1 MLVKF
6 FENNKG
12 GGVGSV
18 YYLLNDRVQEGTAK
32 LLRGDKEL
40 TLALINSIEFKHK
53 VTFGSLN
60 FTEKNLTD
68 DVKTDIMN
76 RFEKMLLAGLERD
89 KNFNILWVEHTD
101 KENHLELNFV
111 IPKIELQSLK
121 SLQPYYHKADLSRV
135 DTFKEII
142 NLEYD
147 LSDPNDPTR
156 ESTVIGSR
164 KKKALFQNVQELEDI
179 IKEQVISRYLNSR
192 DEVIAYLREN
202 GVEVPKI
209 SKEYI
214 SIKLPE
220 AKKTTRLKGAIFNE
234 RFTDFESL
242 AAELG
247 RVEARVREY
256 QRERIANRVPRLRE
270 LYAKLERLCD
280 AKARENNKRFERSS
294 KRNNGRIERS
304 NERDQEREKGIIADN
319 NDRSQVRYELAETN
333 QNNLQGRAE
342 SAPIQS
348 IEPNAGVYEQGTS
361 LDNSSR
367 SRIFG
372 GGIYPL
378 QVNIIRGSDERER
391 ILRELIRSTIER
403 NRERARR
410 SSEAIERAKQQFEE
424 AIRSTRA
431 REKRHIEQ
439 NAEFR
444 IWLSGAIES
453 FREWSRERTRRHL
466 AGLRELTQSICGAI
480 SSTIQTAIQSLGNT
494 AARIEANND
503 REQEKRQQQQSQ
515 NVYEQPKAEIEEH
528 HNTRRM
534 RM

>member
-1 MLVKF
+1 MNEATK
-6 FENNKG
+6 EIRN
-12 GGVGSV
+12 
-18 YYLLNDRVQEGTAK
+18 AK
-32 LLRGDKEL
+32 KEL
-40 TLALINSIEFKHK
+40 
-53 VTFGSLN
+53 
-60 FTEKNLTD
+60 
-68 DVKTDIMN
+68 
-76 RFEKMLLAGLERD
+76 
-89 KNFNILWVEHTD
+89 
-101 KENHLELNFV
+101 
-111 IPKIELQSLK
+111 LQ
-121 SLQPYYHKADLSRV
+121 
-135 DTFKEII
+135 TI
-142 NLEYD
+142 
-147 LSDPNDPTR
+147 
-156 ESTVIGSR
+156 
-164 KKKALFQNVQELEDI
+164 
-179 IKEQVISRYLNSR
+179 
-192 DEVIAYLREN
+192 
-202 GVEVPKI
+202 
-209 SKEYI
+209 
-214 SIKLPE
+214 
-220 AKKTTRLKGAIFNE
+220 
-234 RFTDFESL
+234 
-242 AAELG
+242 
-247 RVEARVREY
+247 
-256 QRERIANRVPRLRE
+256 
-270 LYAKLERLCD
+270 
-280 AKARENNKRFERSS
+280 
-294 KRNNGRIERS
+294 
-304 NERDQEREKGIIADN
+304 

-372 GGIYPL
+372 GGLYPL

-410 SSEAIERAKQQFEE
+410 SSEAIERAKQQFED

-503 REQEKRQQQQSQ
+503 REQEK
-515 NVYEQPKAEIEEH
+515 KTTAAEPE
-528 HNTRRM
+528 RL
-534 RM
+534 

>member
-40 TLALINSIEFKHK
+40 TLALINSIEYKHK

-68 DVKTDIMN
+68 EVKTEIMD

-147 LSDPNDPTR
+147 LSDPNDPIR
-156 ESTVIGSR
+156 ESTIIGSR

-179 IKEQVISRYLNSR
+179 IKEQVLSRYLNSR

-280 AKARENNKRFERSS
+280 AKARENNKRFERSNE
-294 KRNNGRIERS
+294 RNNGRIERS
-304 NERDQEREKGIIADN
+304 NERDQEREKGAITNN
-319 NDRSQVRYELAETN
+319 NDRSQVRYELTETN

-348 IEPNAGVYEQGTS
+348 IEPNTGVYEQGTS

-372 GGIYPL
+372 GGLYPL
-378 QVNIIRGSDERER
+378 QDDIIRGSDERER

-480 SSTIQTAIQSLGNT
+480 SSTIQTAIQSLGDT

>member
-6 FENNKG
+6 FENEKG

-40 TLALINSIEFKHK
+40 TLALINSIEYKHK

-68 DVKTDIMN
+68 EVKTEIMD

-89 KNFNILWVEHTD
+89 KNYNILWVEHTD
-101 KENHLELNFV
+101 KENLELNFV

-147 LSDPNDPTR
+147 LSDPNDPAR
-156 ESTVIGSR
+156 GSRISGSR
-164 KKKALFQNVQELEDI
+164 KKKELFKSIQELDEIVQE
-179 IKEQVISRYLNSR
+179 QVLNGRLNSR
-192 DEVIAYLREN
+192 DEIIAYLREN

-209 SKEYI
+209 SQEYI
-214 SIKLPE
+214 SVKLPE
-220 AKKTTRLKGAIFNE
+220 AKSNKRLKGAVYNE
-234 RFTDFESL
+234 RFTSIKSL
-242 AAELG
+242 EAELD
-247 RVEARVREY
+247 RMETRVREY
-256 QRERIANRVPRLRE
+256 QRERIANRFPRLRE
-270 LYAKLERLCD
+270 LNERLERLC
-280 AKARENNKRFERSS
+280 ATKARENNGRFERSS
-294 KRNNGRIERS
+294 KRNQEFTSRTIRNDTSRIQEQQEPTTRS
-304 NERDQEREKGIIADN
+304 EQD
-319 NDRSQVRYELAETN
+319 
-333 QNNLQGRAE
+333 LQD
-342 SAPIQS
+342 APIQS
-348 IEPNAGVYEQGTS
+348 FEPSAGVYQQGTS
-361 LDNSSR
+361 LDSSGR
-367 SRIFG
+367 SRMFG
-372 GGIYPL
+372 GGLHPL
-378 QVNIIRGSDERER
+378 QNDILGGSNERER
-391 ILRELIRSTIER
+391 ILRELIDATTRR
-403 NRERARR
+403 ARERARK
-410 SSEAIERAKQQFEE
+410 SSEANQRSKQHLDEYIQ
-424 AIRSTRA
+424 STRA
-431 REKRHIEQ
+431 REKRYIEQ

>member
-40 TLALINSIEFKHK
+40 TLALINSIEYKHK

-68 DVKTDIMN
+68 EVKTEIMD

-147 LSDPNDPTR
+147 LSDPNDPIR
-156 ESTVIGSR
+156 ESTIIGSR
-164 KKKALFQNVQELEDI
+164 KKKALFQNAQELEDI

-234 RFTDFESL
+234 RFTDF
-242 AAELG
+242 
-247 RVEARVREY
+247 
-256 QRERIANRVPRLRE
+256 
-270 LYAKLERLCD
+270 
-280 AKARENNKRFERSS
+280 
-294 KRNNGRIERS
+294 
-304 NERDQEREKGIIADN
+304 
-319 NDRSQVRYELAETN
+319 
-333 QNNLQGRAE
+333 
-342 SAPIQS
+342 
-348 IEPNAGVYEQGTS
+348 
-361 LDNSSR
+361 
-367 SRIFG
+367 
-372 GGIYPL
+372 
-378 QVNIIRGSDERER
+378 
-391 ILRELIRSTIER
+391 
-403 NRERARR
+403 
-410 SSEAIERAKQQFEE
+410 
-424 AIRSTRA
+424 
-431 REKRHIEQ
+431 
-439 NAEFR
+439 
-444 IWLSGAIES
+444 
-453 FREWSRERTRRHL
+453 
-466 AGLRELTQSICGAI
+466 
-480 SSTIQTAIQSLGNT
+480 
-494 AARIEANND
+494 
-503 REQEKRQQQQSQ
+503 
-515 NVYEQPKAEIEEH
+515 
-528 HNTRRM
+528 
-534 RM
+534 